1 MKKVA
6 IVLMVIM
13 SIAIFVGC
21 GGSSNSNSDSAKTN
35 KSVGEQCVDL
45 IPDPNEYFENATVS
59 TNIGDNSC
67 YYDVSGTISKDN
79 FDSYVSACKKAGFS
93 RIKTEENGGEIGI
106 YYYYA
111 YDEDKNYYLTVDF
124 FEYQDS
130 DEMEDTV
137 YISCEENKEESSSSN
152 E

>member
-21 GGSSNSNSDSAKTN
+21 GGSSDSDSAKTN

-45 IPDPNEYFENATVS
+45 IPDPNEYFKNATVS
-59 TNIGDNSC
+59 TNIHDDGC
-67 YYDVSGTISKDN
+67 YYDIEGTISKDD
-79 FDSYVSACKKAGFS
+79 FDSYVSACKKAGFT
-93 RIKTEENGGEIGI
+93 RIKTEENGGEIGL

-124 FEYQDS
+124 FEYQDG

-137 YISCEENKEESSSSN
+137 YISCKENKEESSSSN